1 MHSYTSAKND
11 WMITMQAD
19 TRLNDSR
26 VPPAF
31 FCRKTRRRSHDTAIL
46 KSRIIY
52 MIKNYLRKSIVYH

>member
-31 FCRKTRRRSHDTAIL
+31 FAVRPAASHDTAIL